1 MFSSNDTAIQYW
13 NQLSSIY
20 YTQHWI
26 HKDTSHRILT
36 LKEFMVFSE
45 RWKHHQ
51 LEKIVYT
58 RIPSMRRRAGQTVM
72 ATSFQRGQSGRI
84 NCPFPLVSV
93 CPQLGKACN
102 RKVSCGRIWGW
113 VPQYDVEK
121 LFFFGASY
129 ISETSLNLWRAKYTW
144 ISTESHGFV
153 GLNFEPSHDWG

>member
-26 HKDTSHRILT
+26 YKDTTHRILT

-58 RIPSMRRRAGQTVM
+58 RIPGVRRRAGQTVT

-93 CPQLGKACN
+93 CPQLGRACN
-102 RKVSCGRIWGW
+102 RKVSCGRSWGW
-113 VPQYDVEK
+113 VPQYDVDKEK
-121 LFFFGASY
+121 NRVIQALLLW
-129 ISETSLNLWRAKYTW
+129 SLLYLRNITKLMKSQIYLDLYWK
-144 ISTESHGFV
+144 S
-153 GLNFEPSHDWG
+153 